1 MPPFVFVAVNVA
13 VEPLH
18 ITVVP
23 VAIET
28 VGVTLAFT
36 VIVTLFE
43 VAVATEVQAAF
54 DVKTQETICPFVKVL
69 VVNVALFVP
78 AFTPFTFHW

>member
-1 MPPFVFVAVNVA
+1 MPPFV
-13 VEPLH
+13 VEALNIVLVPAH
-18 ITVVP
+18 IAVVP
-23 VAIET
+23 VVMET

-43 VAVATEVQAAF
+43 VAVATEVQVAF
-54 DVKTQETICPFVKVL
+54 EVKTQETICPFVKVL

-78 AFTPFTFHW
+78 EFTPFTFH